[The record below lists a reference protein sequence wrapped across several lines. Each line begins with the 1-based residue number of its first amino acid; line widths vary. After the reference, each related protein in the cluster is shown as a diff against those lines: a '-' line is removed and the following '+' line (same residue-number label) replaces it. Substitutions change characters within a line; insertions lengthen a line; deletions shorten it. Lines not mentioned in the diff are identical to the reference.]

1 MNFKS
6 MSMAAVAATV
16 LISSAGF
23 AGAAKAEP
31 VTYTLDPAHTNVVWQ
46 ANHFGFSNPSGKL
59 AKVSG
64 EVTLDEKN
72 PDKSSV
78 HAIINTASNETG
90 SASFNEHLAND
101 KFFNSQKFPT
111 AEFKST
117 KVELTGKDTA
127 KVTGDLTFLGIT
139 KPVILDVKLNKIGEN
154 PISKLP
160 TVGFSAKTTVK
171 RSDFGMDY
179 FVATP
184 EKPGV
189 SDDVQISIET
199 EANKQPV
206 MNK

>member
-1 MNFKS
+1 MNFKNLS
-6 MSMAAVAATV
+6 VAVAAAALLV
-16 LISSAGF
+16 SGAGF
-23 AGAAKAEP
+23 GNSAKAEP
-31 VTYTLDPAHTNVVWQ
+31 ITYTLDPNHTNVVWQ

-59 AKVSG
+59 VKVSG

-90 SASFNEHLAND
+90 SSVFNEHLAAD

-127 KVTGDLTFLGIT
+127 KVTGDLTFLGVT
-139 KPVILDVKLNKIGEN
+139 KPVMLDVKLNKIGEN

-189 SDDVQISIET
+189 SDDVEISIET

-206 MNK
+206 MN